1 MKLLKSNKVKFVF
14 IALLCLVGGVYLL
27 FNEKGV
33 IRYVELKNEVDEL
46 NEKIELLE
54 KENKKLEGEIDSL
67 KKKIPSKIE
76 QTAREKYDMIRPGEK
91 KIEFEEE

>member
-1 MKLLKSNKVKFVF
+1 MKLLKSNKVKFLF

-33 IRYVELKNEVDEL
+33 IRYVELKNEVDGL
-46 NEKIELLE
+46 NEQIELLE

-67 KKKIPSKIE
+67 RKKIPAKIE
-76 QTAREKYDMIRPGEK
+76 KTAREKYDMIRPNEK
-91 KIEFEEE
+91 KIEFVEE

>member
-1 MKLLKSNKVKFVF
+1 MKLLKSNRVKFLF

-33 IRYVELKNEVDEL
+33 IRYVELKNEVDGL
-46 NEKIELLE
+46 NEQIELLE

-67 KKKIPSKIE
+67 KKKIPAKIE
-76 QTAREKYDMIRPGEK
+76 RTAREKYDMIRPN
-91 KIEFEEE
+91 

>member
-1 MKLLKSNKVKFVF
+1 MKLLKSNRVKFLF

-33 IRYVELKNEVDEL
+33 IRYVELKNEVDGL
-46 NEKIELLE
+46 NEQIELLE

-67 KKKIPSKIE
+67 KKKIPAKIE
-76 QTAREKYDMIRPGEK
+76 RTAREKYDMIRPNEK
-91 KIEFEEE
+91 KIEFVEE

>member
-54 KENKKLEGEIDSL
+54 KENRKLEGEIDSL
-67 KKKIPSKIE
+67 KKKVPSKIE

>member
-1 MKLLKSNKVKFVF
+1 MKLLKSNKVKFLF

-33 IRYVELKNEVDEL
+33 IRYVELKGEVDEL

-54 KENKKLEGEIDSL
+54 KENRKLEGEIDSL
-67 KKKIPSKIE
+67 KKKIPAKIE
-76 QTAREKYDMIRPGEK
+76 KTAREKYDMIRPNEK
-91 KIEFEEE
+91 KIEFVEE

>member
-1 MKLLKSNKVKFVF
+1 MKLLKSNKVKFLF

-33 IRYVELKNEVDEL
+33 IRYVELKGEVDEL

-54 KENKKLEGEIDSL
+54 KENRILEGEIDSL
-67 KKKIPSKIE
+67 RKKIPAKIE
-76 QTAREKYDMIRPGEK
+76 KTAREKYDMIRPNEK
-91 KIEFEEE
+91 KIEFVEE

>member
-1 MKLLKSNKVKFVF
+1 MKLLKSNKVKFLF

-33 IRYVELKNEVDEL
+33 IRYVELKGKVDEL

-54 KENKKLEGEIDSL
+54 KENRILEGEIDSL
-67 KKKIPSKIE
+67 RKKIPAKIE
-76 QTAREKYDMIRPGEK
+76 KTAREKYDMIRPNEK
-91 KIEFEEE
+91 KIEFVEE